1 MFIRIVDES
10 KLIDYS
16 YPWATFSD
24 LPRKIKIYL
33 QNRDHVVCWS
43 NGKVVNETFVEA
55 TTKKVAKAMGRIPG
69 YVRGGVT
76 RFSFTSGCKYY

>member
-1 MFIRIVDES
+1 MFNRFVDDS

-33 QNRDHVVCWS
+33 KNPDHVVCWS
-43 NGKVVNETFVEA
+43 NGKVVNETFANA
-55 TTKKVAKAMGRIPG
+55 TTLKVAETMGRIPG
-69 YVRGGVT
+69 YVRGGLT
-76 RFSFTSGCKYY
+76 RFTFTSGCK